1 MPLADL
7 LNSVPH
13 LPVLALQDGAEG
25 GGSGPN
31 MLIILLVP
39 LAIFWFVA
47 ILPERRERKRKQA
60 MITQLKKND
69 RVLTTSGMYA
79 TVAAVNENDITIK
92 FDDGPVRVKA
102 LKSAI
107 ATVID
112 PEAGKA
118 ADGKEQG

>member
-1 MPLADL
+1 MPFADL
-7 LNSVPH
+7 LHAVPN
-13 LPVLALQDGAEG
+13 LPVLALQDGGEG
-25 GGSGPN
+25 GGGPN

-60 MITQLKKND
+60 MIGALKKND

-112 PEAGKA
+112 PEAGKP

>member
-1 MPLADL
+1 MPLAEL
-7 LNSVPH
+7 LTAVSS
-13 LPVLALQDGAEG
+13 LPVLALEEGAEG
-25 GGSGPN
+25 AGGPN

-47 ILPERRERKRKQA
+47 ILPERRERKRKTA
-60 MITQLKKND
+60 MIAELRKND
-69 RVLTTSGMYA
+69 RILTTSGMYA
-79 TVAAVNENDITIK
+79 TVAAVSENDITIK
-92 FDDGPVRVKA
+92 FDDGPVRVRA

-118 ADGKEQG
+118 APDTKQG